1 MAAVGAEAGVIHRV
15 QDAAVHWLET
25 IPDLGEG
32 AAHDHAHG
40 VIDVAALHLLL
51 DVYRFDA
58 VDGVITAG
66 GQRCVSHVLLVHAP
80 PGESRATSPA

>member
-1 MAAVGAEAGVIHRV
+1 M
-15 QDAAVHWLET
+15 HWLEA
-25 IPDLGEG
+25 IADLGEG

-66 GQRCVSHVLLVHAP
+66 GSVVSVMCSSFMLP